1 MRRIL
6 FVISLLV
13 VLNQIKSAEAVN
25 VDTWTDFVVSSV
37 GFNIDLTDNITQPDG
52 DKKFSR
58 TFNHNLNGN
67 GYTISGGNGGKI
79 FFKFNKAS
87 GKIEN
92 VTFKDFKSLENSGGF
107 FISSGSEIELDKVT
121 FNNIS
126 NPLDGGH
133 ETSWGG
139 ALNVDA
145 NSQNIKISNSNFI
158 DNIQHTTTDNNGDSL
173 GGALHIQ
180 GKMSDYDYSRL
191 EYLKD
196 SKFDGNQMNA
206 HNSNAYGGAIFLE
219 GQIGT
224 FSGNELDNNQA
235 TISADGKNA
244 YGGALAIGG
253 ANENRGTAQISN
265 FEDNTFNNNLAQSGN
280 GGTAQGGAVYVAN
293 SGKTF
298 FKNSTFKNN
307 KAAAGD
313 GTARGG
319 AISNS
324 YAEDDMVSM
333 SGLTM
338 DSNVAEGAV
347 AQGGAIYNDGV
358 ISDMSGDDDHEF
370 VISNN
375 KATSTVANV
384 LGAYVG
390 EGGGVYN
397 SGTIKQINKVSFSSN
412 EASESGGALFNA
424 ESGIVGALNA
434 DFSGNSA
441 QQHGGALGNENLVA
455 SISGK
460 FTSNRA
466 EQNGG
471 AIFNNRNAKI
481 NSISNSTFSG
491 NTATKGG
498 AIYNSGTISNLTDSK
513 FETATD
519 TIENVAGATIEI
531 VKNVTAA
538 ASVNNAGT
546 INEIDNSSF
555 SVASGTALNNTST
568 IGKIKNSTFEY
579 GSGTGI
585 ATTEDLNLVADNGN
599 LTFSGAGTAL
609 EMGAGNMVNVKT
621 VNGGKA
627 SFDGTIKANGGKLVL
642 NGDNSDGSRIIF
654 NGTVDNADIS
664 LANANLSLGN
674 ANVLTNSALNAQSGK
689 ISLALNNYDTYK
701 IKNLTATENVKWNFN
716 ISLSKENGNKYNV
729 LDIEDGSGT
738 VYLGSLNVQD
748 YANSMLDDETHTIQ
762 LIKSASGNAPL
773 LNYDGAIV
781 LTEAQ
786 AEMSTKN
793 ILAKEFGLATTD
805 TTNDSIR
812 FRGLMNSIAGWAELD
827 TTLDKKFTF
836 YEDASISRDID
847 KLRGKNLTLEGNGN
861 VFDVNNKNMLA
872 EIGTA
877 QNVTINNLTLK
888 NIGETANNGTL
899 NLNGVNHTGFVANK
913 AQLNTAGDT
922 QIAGKLSNTGSVANS
937 GNLTVNGGLQNEST
951 ITTADGGSLSVAGG
965 NSVNSGTISGGVKF
979 NNTTLN
985 NSGEIDEITDST
997 FIDTAL
1003 SNSSAFENSGTINKL
1018 ENAAVTGDMLNSTDT
1033 AQIKEINGLTVSGKL
1048 QNGGKIG
1055 AMTGENKVSSLQND
1069 GKLNSSESL
1078 TVDDEFVNGEN
1089 AIANISGKLNAAN
1102 GTVNKGTLAF
1112 NGVDY
1117 TGGLTNNKQF
1127 TASGSTSISGKL
1139 NNSST
1144 GSVDNSG
1151 DLTVSGGLQ
1160 NDGAI
1165 TTADDGSL
1173 SVAGDSSVNNGT
1185 ISGGVKF
1192 SDTTLDNSGK
1202 IDNIYDSSFKTADGT
1217 ALNNTG
1223 TIGEIKNSTFE
1234 YGSGTG
1240 IATTEDLNLVADNGN
1255 LTFSGA
1261 GTALEMGAGNMVNV
1275 KTVNG
1280 GKASFDGTIK
1290 ANGGKLALSGD
1301 NSNGS
1306 RIALNGTVDN
1316 ADVSLVDA
1324 NLSLGNTDVLANSYL
1339 KAESGTISFV
1349 QDNYGSYKIKKLE
1362 SSENVKWNF
1371 NISLSKDDGNKYDAL
1386 EIKDGSGTVYISS
1399 LDVSAAQNYTDSMDF
1414 EESHTI
1420 QLIKSSSDNAPEL
1433 TYDQAKVLQ
1442 QAQAVMSTDY
1452 FIAKEF
1458 GLATTKTKNDSIQF
1472 RGLMDSIAAWAE
1484 LDTTLDKKFTFN
1496 ADYSIS
1502 RDITALRGKNL
1513 TLEGNGNKFDV
1524 KNKNMLAKIGAGQNV
1539 TINNLTLNNV
1549 GATENNGTLSLNEV
1563 AYNGDVTNN
1572 SHMNTD
1578 GNTQING
1585 KFNNNGTVQNDGQ
1598 LTLAADSENNGTIA
1612 GAGSVIAGNG
1622 TEVMNFA
1629 NNGYISGKT
1638 YVSDKAVL
1646 ESDLDKL
1653 NDVDIAVGGLFK
1665 VGADGELN
1673 QNISGEGEMLVSN
1686 LLNMGSGSLSQNG
1699 ILTVADSGTINI
1711 GEKQVRVGTFNL
1723 NGTLALDISQITAN
1737 SAIYTGGQI
1746 IVGDGANI
1754 AGDAKLRITVTADSL
1769 NKGSK
1774 TGELQLISGNNVSGL
1789 FNNIISNNRYD
1800 IVKGEQDGT
1809 VIIINTASAEDVA
1822 NKVGN
1827 RNNRNTARA
1836 WDRVN
1841 VSAGSKAEQIYNIL
1855 NDLSQHDAK
1864 EYVSALTKVAPAD
1877 SQLAMMTTREVNN
1890 QINRSIWHRF
1900 GRNRALCNT
1909 PFASASAWIE
1919 GMGGY
1924 AHQNSS
1930 FEAAGF
1936 NARTAGYMLGIDGTV
1951 DCATTAGFGY
1961 AFNNTKA
1968 TSQGRDT
1975 GIKGHTAFAY
1985 AKYQPK
1991 QAYVRGTISYGYAD
2005 YDERSAVQNVDIKA
2019 KYHVQAL
2026 STETAAGYEFTDGF
2040 IPEAGLR
2047 YTYLMP
2053 QKYTDNFGQ
2062 HVQAENTDLLTGFV
2076 GMRYRPRCGAIWY
2089 NVRPTAYVG
2098 MSYDIYNRDTKAN
2111 VSIADQQYEIS
2122 GQKLP
2127 RWGLETGVGVEVSV
2141 NPWDLSVGYDFGLRE
2156 KYQSHTGMFNARYNF

>member
-6 FVISLLV
+6 FVVSLLV

-25 VDTWTDFVVSSV
+25 VDTWTGFVVNSV
-37 GFNIDLTDNITQPDG
+37 GFNVDLTDNITQPDG

-107 FISSGSEIELDKVT
+107 FISSGSEIALDKVT

-158 DNIQHTTTDNNGDSL
+158 DNIQHTTTDDNGGSL

-180 GKMSDYDYSRL
+180 GKMSNNDYSRL

-224 FSGNELDNNQA
+224 FSGNELDKNQA
-235 TISADGKNA
+235 TASADGKNA
-244 YGGALAIGG
+244 YGGALAVGG
-253 ANENRGTAQISN
+253 ANENRGTAQISA
-265 FEDNTFNNNLAQSGN
+265 FEDNTFNNNLAESGK

-293 SGKTF
+293 SGKTS

-307 KAAAGD
+307 KAAAED
-313 GTARGG
+313 GTAKGG

-324 YAEDDMVSM
+324 YAEDDTVSM

-375 KATSTVANV
+375 KATGTVANV

-397 SGTIKQINKVSFSSN
+397 SGTIKQISKVSFSSN
-412 EASESGGALFNA
+412 EASESGGA
-424 ESGIVGALNA
+424 
-434 DFSGNSA
+434 
-441 QQHGGALGNENLVA
+441 
-455 SISGK
+455 
-460 FTSNRA
+460 
-466 EQNGG
+466 
-471 AIFNNRNAKI
+471 IFNDRNAKI

-491 NTATKGG
+491 NTAVKGG

-519 TIENVAGATIEI
+519 TIENVAGATIET

-555 SVASGTALNNTST
+555 SVVSGTALNNTGT
-568 IGKIKNSTFEY
+568 IGKIKNSTFSY

-621 VNGGKA
+621 ANGGKA
-627 SFDGTIKANGGKLVL
+627 SFDGTIKANGGKLAL
-642 NGDNSDGSRIIF
+642 SGDNSNGSRIAF

-674 ANVLTNSALNAQSGK
+674 ANVLTNSSLNAQSGK

-738 VYLGSLNVQD
+738 VYLDSLNVQD
-748 YANSMLDDETHTIQ
+748 YANSMLDDETYTIQ

-786 AEMSTKN
+786 AEMSNKN

-812 FRGLMNSIAGWAELD
+812 FRGLMNSIAGWAELN

-847 KLRGKNLTLEGNGN
+847 KLRGTNLTLEGNGN

-872 EIGTA
+872 EIGTG
-877 QNVTINNLTLK
+877 QNVTINNLTL
-888 NIGETANNGTL
+888 NNVGETANNGTL

-913 AQLNTAGDT
+913 AQLNMAGDT
-922 QIAGKLSNTGSVANS
+922 QIAVKLSNTGSVANS
-937 GNLTVNGGLQNEST
+937 DNLTVNGGLQNDGA

-965 NSVNSGTISGGVKF
+965 NSVNS
-979 NNTTLN
+979 
-985 NSGEIDEITDST
+985 
-997 FIDTAL
+997 
-1003 SNSSAFENSGTINKL
+1003 
-1018 ENAAVTGDMLNSTDT
+1018 
-1033 AQIKEINGLTVSGKL
+1033 
-1048 QNGGKIG
+1048 
-1055 AMTGENKVSSLQND
+1055 
-1069 GKLNSSESL
+1069 
-1078 TVDDEFVNGEN
+1078 
-1089 AIANISGKLNAAN
+1089 
-1102 GTVNKGTLAF
+1102 
-1112 NGVDY
+1112 
-1117 TGGLTNNKQF
+1117 
-1127 TASGSTSISGKL
+1127 
-1139 NNSST
+1139 
-1144 GSVDNSG
+1144 
-1151 DLTVSGGLQ
+1151 
-1160 NDGAI
+1160 
-1165 TTADDGSL
+1165 
-1173 SVAGDSSVNNGT
+1173 GT

-1217 ALNNTG
+1217 ALNNTD
-1223 TIGEIKNSTFE
+1223 TIGEIKNSTFD
-1234 YGSGTG
+1234 YGFGTG

-1275 KTVNG
+1275 KTANG

-1399 LDVSAAQNYTDSMDF
+1399 LDVSAAQDYTDSMDF

-1549 GATENNGTLSLNEV
+1549 GTTENNGTLSLNEV

-1622 TEVMNFA
+1622 TEAMNFA

-1737 SAIYTGGQI
+1737 SASYTGGQI

-1936 NARTAGYMLGIDGTV
+1936 NAHTAGYMLGIDGTV

-2005 YDERSAVQNVDIKA
+2005 YDERSAVQDVDIKT

-2026 STETAAGYEFTDGF
+2026 SAETAAGYEFTDGF

-2127 RWGLETGVGVEVSV
+2127 RWGLETGVGVEVSI
-2141 NPWDLSVGYDFGLRE
+2141 NHWDLSVGYDFGLRE
-2156 KYQSHTGMFNARYNF
+2156 KYQAHTGMLNARYNF

>member
-6 FVISLLV
+6 FVVSLLV

-25 VDTWTDFVVSSV
+25 VDTWTGFVVNSV
-37 GFNIDLTDNITQPDG
+37 GFNVDLTDNITQPDG

-107 FISSGSEIELDKVT
+107 FISSGSEIALDKVT

-158 DNIQHTTTDNNGDSL
+158 DNIQHTTTDDNGGSL

-180 GKMSDYDYSRL
+180 GKMSNNDYSRL

-224 FSGNELDNNQA
+224 FSGNELDKNQA
-235 TISADGKNA
+235 TASADGKNA
-244 YGGALAIGG
+244 YGGALAVGG
-253 ANENRGTAQISN
+253 ANENRGTAQISA
-265 FEDNTFNNNLAQSGN
+265 FEDNTFNNNLAESGK

-293 SGKTF
+293 SGKTS

-307 KAAAGD
+307 KAAAED
-313 GTARGG
+313 GTAKGG

-324 YAEDDMVSM
+324 YAEDDTVSM

-338 DSNVAEGAV
+338 DYNVAEGAV

-358 ISDMSGDDDHEF
+358 ISDMSSDDDHEF

-375 KATSTVANV
+375 KATGTVANV

-397 SGTIKQINKVSFSSN
+397 SGTIKQISKVSFSSN
-412 EASESGGALFNA
+412 EASESGGA
-424 ESGIVGALNA
+424 
-434 DFSGNSA
+434 
-441 QQHGGALGNENLVA
+441 
-455 SISGK
+455 
-460 FTSNRA
+460 
-466 EQNGG
+466 
-471 AIFNNRNAKI
+471 IFNDRNAKI

-491 NTATKGG
+491 NTAVKGG

-519 TIENVAGATIEI
+519 TIENVAGATIET

-555 SVASGTALNNTST
+555 SVASGTALNNTGT
-568 IGKIKNSTFEY
+568 IGKIKNSTFSY

-621 VNGGKA
+621 A
-627 SFDGTIKANGGKLVL
+627 
-642 NGDNSDGSRIIF
+642 
-654 NGTVDNADIS
+654 
-664 LANANLSLGN
+664 
-674 ANVLTNSALNAQSGK
+674 
-689 ISLALNNYDTYK
+689 
-701 IKNLTATENVKWNFN
+701 
-716 ISLSKENGNKYNV
+716 
-729 LDIEDGSGT
+729 
-738 VYLGSLNVQD
+738 
-748 YANSMLDDETHTIQ
+748 
-762 LIKSASGNAPL
+762 
-773 LNYDGAIV
+773 
-781 LTEAQ
+781 
-786 AEMSTKN
+786 
-793 ILAKEFGLATTD
+793 
-805 TTNDSIR
+805 
-812 FRGLMNSIAGWAELD
+812 
-827 TTLDKKFTF
+827 
-836 YEDASISRDID
+836 
-847 KLRGKNLTLEGNGN
+847 
-861 VFDVNNKNMLA
+861 
-872 EIGTA
+872 
-877 QNVTINNLTLK
+877 
-888 NIGETANNGTL
+888 
-899 NLNGVNHTGFVANK
+899 
-913 AQLNTAGDT
+913 
-922 QIAGKLSNTGSVANS
+922 
-937 GNLTVNGGLQNEST
+937 
-951 ITTADGGSLSVAGG
+951 
-965 NSVNSGTISGGVKF
+965 
-979 NNTTLN
+979 
-985 NSGEIDEITDST
+985 
-997 FIDTAL
+997 
-1003 SNSSAFENSGTINKL
+1003 
-1018 ENAAVTGDMLNSTDT
+1018 
-1033 AQIKEINGLTVSGKL
+1033 
-1048 QNGGKIG
+1048 
-1055 AMTGENKVSSLQND
+1055 
-1069 GKLNSSESL
+1069 
-1078 TVDDEFVNGEN
+1078 
-1089 AIANISGKLNAAN
+1089 
-1102 GTVNKGTLAF
+1102 
-1112 NGVDY
+1112 
-1117 TGGLTNNKQF
+1117 
-1127 TASGSTSISGKL
+1127 
-1139 NNSST
+1139 
-1144 GSVDNSG
+1144 
-1151 DLTVSGGLQ
+1151 
-1160 NDGAI
+1160 
-1165 TTADDGSL
+1165 
-1173 SVAGDSSVNNGT
+1173 
-1185 ISGGVKF
+1185 
-1192 SDTTLDNSGK
+1192 
-1202 IDNIYDSSFKTADGT
+1202 
-1217 ALNNTG
+1217 
-1223 TIGEIKNSTFE
+1223 
-1234 YGSGTG
+1234 
-1240 IATTEDLNLVADNGN
+1240 
-1255 LTFSGA
+1255 
-1261 GTALEMGAGNMVNV
+1261 
-1275 KTVNG
+1275 NG

-1399 LDVSAAQNYTDSMDF
+1399 LDVSAAQDYTDSMDF

-1549 GATENNGTLSLNEV
+1549 GTTENNGTLSLNEV

-1622 TEVMNFA
+1622 TEAMNFA

-1737 SAIYTGGQI
+1737 SASYTGGQI

-1936 NARTAGYMLGIDGTV
+1936 NAHTAGYMLGIDGTV

-2005 YDERSAVQNVDIKA
+2005 YDERSAVQDVDIKT

-2026 STETAAGYEFTDGF
+2026 SAETAAGYEFTDGF

-2127 RWGLETGVGVEVSV
+2127 RWGLETGVGVEVSI
-2141 NPWDLSVGYDFGLRE
+2141 NHWDLSVGYDFGLRE
-2156 KYQSHTGMFNARYNF
+2156 KYQAHTGMLNARYNF

>member
-1 MRRIL
+1 M
-6 FVISLLV
+6 
-13 VLNQIKSAEAVN
+13 
-25 VDTWTDFVVSSV
+25 
-37 GFNIDLTDNITQPDG
+37 
-52 DKKFSR
+52 
-58 TFNHNLNGN
+58 
-67 GYTISGGNGGKI
+67 
-79 FFKFNKAS
+79 
-87 GKIEN
+87 
-92 VTFKDFKSLENSGGF
+92 
-107 FISSGSEIELDKVT
+107 
-121 FNNIS
+121 
-126 NPLDGGH
+126 
-133 ETSWGG
+133 
-139 ALNVDA
+139 
-145 NSQNIKISNSNFI
+145 
-158 DNIQHTTTDNNGDSL
+158 
-173 GGALHIQ
+173 
-180 GKMSDYDYSRL
+180 
-191 EYLKD
+191 
-196 SKFDGNQMNA
+196 
-206 HNSNAYGGAIFLE
+206 
-219 GQIGT
+219 
-224 FSGNELDNNQA
+224 
-235 TISADGKNA
+235 
-244 YGGALAIGG
+244 
-253 ANENRGTAQISN
+253 
-265 FEDNTFNNNLAQSGN
+265 
-280 GGTAQGGAVYVAN
+280 
-293 SGKTF
+293 
-298 FKNSTFKNN
+298 
-307 KAAAGD
+307 
-313 GTARGG
+313 
-319 AISNS
+319 
-324 YAEDDMVSM
+324 
-333 SGLTM
+333 
-338 DSNVAEGAV
+338 
-347 AQGGAIYNDGV
+347 
-358 ISDMSGDDDHEF
+358 
-370 VISNN
+370 
-375 KATSTVANV
+375 
-384 LGAYVG
+384 
-390 EGGGVYN
+390 
-397 SGTIKQINKVSFSSN
+397 
-412 EASESGGALFNA
+412 
-424 ESGIVGALNA
+424 
-434 DFSGNSA
+434 
-441 QQHGGALGNENLVA
+441 
-455 SISGK
+455 
-460 FTSNRA
+460 
-466 EQNGG
+466 
-471 AIFNNRNAKI
+471 
-481 NSISNSTFSG
+481 
-491 NTATKGG
+491 
-498 AIYNSGTISNLTDSK
+498 
-513 FETATD
+513 
-519 TIENVAGATIEI
+519 
-531 VKNVTAA
+531 
-538 ASVNNAGT
+538 
-546 INEIDNSSF
+546 
-555 SVASGTALNNTST
+555 
-568 IGKIKNSTFEY
+568 
-579 GSGTGI
+579 
-585 ATTEDLNLVADNGN
+585 
-599 LTFSGAGTAL
+599 
-609 EMGAGNMVNVKT
+609 
-621 VNGGKA
+621 
-627 SFDGTIKANGGKLVL
+627 
-642 NGDNSDGSRIIF
+642 
-654 NGTVDNADIS
+654 
-664 LANANLSLGN
+664 
-674 ANVLTNSALNAQSGK
+674 NAQSGK

-748 YANSMLDDETHTIQ
+748 YANSMLDDETYTIQ

-781 LTEAQ
+781 LTE
-786 AEMSTKN
+786 
-793 ILAKEFGLATTD
+793 
-805 TTNDSIR
+805 
-812 FRGLMNSIAGWAELD
+812 
-827 TTLDKKFTF
+827 
-836 YEDASISRDID
+836 
-847 KLRGKNLTLEGNGN
+847 
-861 VFDVNNKNMLA
+861 
-872 EIGTA
+872 
-877 QNVTINNLTLK
+877 
-888 NIGETANNGTL
+888 
-899 NLNGVNHTGFVANK
+899 
-913 AQLNTAGDT
+913 
-922 QIAGKLSNTGSVANS
+922 
-937 GNLTVNGGLQNEST
+937 
-951 ITTADGGSLSVAGG
+951 
-965 NSVNSGTISGGVKF
+965 
-979 NNTTLN
+979 
-985 NSGEIDEITDST
+985 
-997 FIDTAL
+997 
-1003 SNSSAFENSGTINKL
+1003 
-1018 ENAAVTGDMLNSTDT
+1018 
-1033 AQIKEINGLTVSGKL
+1033 
-1048 QNGGKIG
+1048 
-1055 AMTGENKVSSLQND
+1055 
-1069 GKLNSSESL
+1069 
-1078 TVDDEFVNGEN
+1078 
-1089 AIANISGKLNAAN
+1089 
-1102 GTVNKGTLAF
+1102 
-1112 NGVDY
+1112 
-1117 TGGLTNNKQF
+1117 
-1127 TASGSTSISGKL
+1127 
-1139 NNSST
+1139 
-1144 GSVDNSG
+1144 
-1151 DLTVSGGLQ
+1151 
-1160 NDGAI
+1160 
-1165 TTADDGSL
+1165 
-1173 SVAGDSSVNNGT
+1173 
-1185 ISGGVKF
+1185 
-1192 SDTTLDNSGK
+1192 
-1202 IDNIYDSSFKTADGT
+1202 
-1217 ALNNTG
+1217 
-1223 TIGEIKNSTFE
+1223 
-1234 YGSGTG
+1234 
-1240 IATTEDLNLVADNGN
+1240 
-1255 LTFSGA
+1255 
-1261 GTALEMGAGNMVNV
+1261 
-1275 KTVNG
+1275 
-1280 GKASFDGTIK
+1280 
-1290 ANGGKLALSGD
+1290 
-1301 NSNGS
+1301 
-1306 RIALNGTVDN
+1306 
-1316 ADVSLVDA
+1316 
-1324 NLSLGNTDVLANSYL
+1324 
-1339 KAESGTISFV
+1339 
-1349 QDNYGSYKIKKLE
+1349 
-1362 SSENVKWNF
+1362 
-1371 NISLSKDDGNKYDAL
+1371 
-1386 EIKDGSGTVYISS
+1386 
-1399 LDVSAAQNYTDSMDF
+1399 
-1414 EESHTI
+1414 
-1420 QLIKSSSDNAPEL
+1420 
-1433 TYDQAKVLQ
+1433 
-1442 QAQAVMSTDY
+1442 AQAVMSTDY

-1549 GATENNGTLSLNEV
+1549 GTTENNGTLSLNEV

-1622 TEVMNFA
+1622 TEAMNFA

-1737 SAIYTGGQI
+1737 SASYTGGQI

-1936 NARTAGYMLGIDGTV
+1936 NAHTAGYMLGIDGTV

-2005 YDERSAVQNVDIKA
+2005 YDERSAVQDVDIKT

-2026 STETAAGYEFTDGF
+2026 SAETAAGYEFTDGF

-2127 RWGLETGVGVEVSV
+2127 RWGLKTGVGVEVSI
-2141 NPWDLSVGYDFGLRE
+2141 NHWDLSVGYDFGLRE
-2156 KYQSHTGMFNARYNF
+2156 KYQAHTGMLNARYNF

>member
-1 MRRIL
+1 M
-6 FVISLLV
+6 
-13 VLNQIKSAEAVN
+13 
-25 VDTWTDFVVSSV
+25 
-37 GFNIDLTDNITQPDG
+37 
-52 DKKFSR
+52 
-58 TFNHNLNGN
+58 
-67 GYTISGGNGGKI
+67 
-79 FFKFNKAS
+79 
-87 GKIEN
+87 
-92 VTFKDFKSLENSGGF
+92 
-107 FISSGSEIELDKVT
+107 
-121 FNNIS
+121 
-126 NPLDGGH
+126 
-133 ETSWGG
+133 
-139 ALNVDA
+139 
-145 NSQNIKISNSNFI
+145 
-158 DNIQHTTTDNNGDSL
+158 
-173 GGALHIQ
+173 
-180 GKMSDYDYSRL
+180 
-191 EYLKD
+191 
-196 SKFDGNQMNA
+196 
-206 HNSNAYGGAIFLE
+206 
-219 GQIGT
+219 
-224 FSGNELDNNQA
+224 
-235 TISADGKNA
+235 
-244 YGGALAIGG
+244 
-253 ANENRGTAQISN
+253 
-265 FEDNTFNNNLAQSGN
+265 
-280 GGTAQGGAVYVAN
+280 
-293 SGKTF
+293 
-298 FKNSTFKNN
+298 
-307 KAAAGD
+307 
-313 GTARGG
+313 
-319 AISNS
+319 
-324 YAEDDMVSM
+324 
-333 SGLTM
+333 
-338 DSNVAEGAV
+338 
-347 AQGGAIYNDGV
+347 
-358 ISDMSGDDDHEF
+358 
-370 VISNN
+370 
-375 KATSTVANV
+375 
-384 LGAYVG
+384 
-390 EGGGVYN
+390 
-397 SGTIKQINKVSFSSN
+397 
-412 EASESGGALFNA
+412 
-424 ESGIVGALNA
+424 
-434 DFSGNSA
+434 
-441 QQHGGALGNENLVA
+441 
-455 SISGK
+455 
-460 FTSNRA
+460 
-466 EQNGG
+466 
-471 AIFNNRNAKI
+471 
-481 NSISNSTFSG
+481 
-491 NTATKGG
+491 
-498 AIYNSGTISNLTDSK
+498 
-513 FETATD
+513 
-519 TIENVAGATIEI
+519 
-531 VKNVTAA
+531 
-538 ASVNNAGT
+538 
-546 INEIDNSSF
+546 
-555 SVASGTALNNTST
+555 NNT
-568 IGKIKNSTFEY
+568 
-579 GSGTGI
+579 
-585 ATTEDLNLVADNGN
+585 D
-599 LTFSGAGTAL
+599 
-609 EMGAGNMVNVKT
+609 
-621 VNGGKA
+621 
-627 SFDGTIKANGGKLVL
+627 
-642 NGDNSDGSRIIF
+642 
-654 NGTVDNADIS
+654 
-664 LANANLSLGN
+664 
-674 ANVLTNSALNAQSGK
+674 
-689 ISLALNNYDTYK
+689 
-701 IKNLTATENVKWNFN
+701 
-716 ISLSKENGNKYNV
+716 
-729 LDIEDGSGT
+729 
-738 VYLGSLNVQD
+738 
-748 YANSMLDDETHTIQ
+748 
-762 LIKSASGNAPL
+762 
-773 LNYDGAIV
+773 
-781 LTEAQ
+781 
-786 AEMSTKN
+786 
-793 ILAKEFGLATTD
+793 
-805 TTNDSIR
+805 
-812 FRGLMNSIAGWAELD
+812 
-827 TTLDKKFTF
+827 
-836 YEDASISRDID
+836 
-847 KLRGKNLTLEGNGN
+847 
-861 VFDVNNKNMLA
+861 
-872 EIGTA
+872 
-877 QNVTINNLTLK
+877 
-888 NIGETANNGTL
+888 
-899 NLNGVNHTGFVANK
+899 
-913 AQLNTAGDT
+913 
-922 QIAGKLSNTGSVANS
+922 
-937 GNLTVNGGLQNEST
+937 
-951 ITTADGGSLSVAGG
+951 
-965 NSVNSGTISGGVKF
+965 
-979 NNTTLN
+979 
-985 NSGEIDEITDST
+985 
-997 FIDTAL
+997 
-1003 SNSSAFENSGTINKL
+1003 TINKL

-1033 AQIKEINGLTVSGKL
+1033 AQIKKINGLTVSGKL
-1048 QNGGKIG
+1048 QNSGKIG
-1055 AMTGENKVSSLQND
+1055 AMTGENKVSYLQND
-1069 GKLNSSESL
+1069 GELNSSESL
-1078 TVDDEFVNGEN
+1078 TVDDKFVNGEN
-1089 AIANISGKLNAAN
+1089 AIANISGKLSATN
-1102 GTVNKGTLAF
+1102 GTTNKGTLAF
-1112 NGVDY
+1112 NDVDY
-1117 TGGLTNNKQF
+1117 TGELTNNKRF

-1139 NNSST
+1139 NNSNT
-1144 GSVDNSG
+1144 GSVANSG

-1165 TTADDGSL
+1165 TTADGGSL
-1173 SVAGDSSVNNGT
+1173 SVAGGNSVNNGT

-1217 ALNNTG
+1217 ALNNTD

-1316 ADVSLVDA
+1316 ADISLANA
-1324 NLSLGNTDVLANSYL
+1324 NLSLGNANVLTNSAL
-1339 KAESGTISFV
+1339 NAQSGKISLALN
-1349 QDNYGSYKIKKLE
+1349 NYDTYKIKNLTAT
-1362 SSENVKWNF
+1362 ENVKWNF
-1371 NISLSKDDGNKYDAL
+1371 NISLSKENGNKYNVLDI
-1386 EIKDGSGTVYISS
+1386 EDGSGTVYISS
-1399 LDVSAAQNYTDSMDF
+1399 LDVSAAQDYTDSMDF

-1433 TYDQAKVLQ
+1433 TYYQAKVLQ

-1496 ADYSIS
+1496 ADYYSIS
-1502 RDITALRGKNL
+1502 RDIIALRGKKL
-1513 TLEGNGNKFDV
+1513 MLEGNGNVFYV
-1524 KNKNMLAKIGAGQNV
+1524 NNKNMLAKIVAGQNV

-1622 TEVMNFA
+1622 TEAMNFA

-1746 IVGDGANI
+1746 IVGDGANV

-1936 NARTAGYMLGIDGTV
+1936 NAHTAGYMLGIDGTV

-2005 YDERSAVQNVDIKA
+2005 YDERSAVQDVDIKA

-2026 STETAAGYEFTDGF
+2026 SAETAAGYEFTDGF